1 MFQNA
6 IIRYLISRLQET
18 STIRNL
24 IRLIVV
30 SLAFLGYNISP
41 DLELHILGLA
51 LALSSLIGVLLPD
64 NLKTSKQESEE
75 ELLQKK
81 LDMIKNMEKE
91 TKETGVIDE
100 SKFQKETQDVNFGF
114 GDKTFIPEKSKFTRL
129 E

>member
-100 SKFQKETQDVNFGF
+100 SKFQK
-114 GDKTFIPEKSKFTRL
+114 
-129 E
+129 

>member
-6 IIRYLISRLQET
+6 IIKYIISRLRET

-41 DLELHILGLA
+41 DLELHMVGLA

-81 LDMIKNMEKE
+81 LDMIKNIEKE
-91 TKETGVIDE
+91 TKKTGVIDE
-100 SKFQKETQDVNFGF
+100 SKFQKETPDVNFGF
-114 GDKTFIPEKSKFTRL
+114 GDKTFIPEKSKFTRT

>member
-6 IIRYLISRLQET
+6 IIKYIISRLQET
-18 STIRNL
+18 STVRNL
-24 IRLIVV
+24 IRLLVV

-41 DLELHILGLA
+41 DLELHMLGLA

-75 ELLQKK
+75 ESLQKK

-91 TKETGVIDE
+91 TKKTGVIDE
-100 SKFQKETQDVNFGF
+100 SKFQKETRVVNFGF
-114 GDKTFIPEKSKFTRL
+114 GDKTFIPEKSKFTRT

>member
-6 IIRYLISRLQET
+6 IIKYIISRLQET
-18 STIRNL
+18 STVRNL

-41 DLELHILGLA
+41 DLELHMVGLA

-75 ELLQKK
+75 ESLQKK

-91 TKETGVIDE
+91 TKKTGVIDE
-100 SKFQKETQDVNFGF
+100 SKFQKETRVVNFGF
-114 GDKTFIPEKSKFTRL
+114 GDKTFIPEKSKFTRT

>member
-6 IIRYLISRLQET
+6 IIRCIISRLQET

-30 SLAFLGYNISP
+30 ALAFLGYNISP
-41 DLELHILGLA
+41 DLELHMLGLA

-64 NLKTSKQESEE
+64 NLKVSKQETEE
-75 ELLQKK
+75 DQLQKK

-91 TKETGVIDE
+91 TKKTGTIDE
-100 SKFQKETQDVNFGF
+100 SKFQKETPEGNFGF

>member
-6 IIRYLISRLQET
+6 IIRYIISRLQET

-30 SLAFLGYNISP
+30 ALAFLGYNISP
-41 DLELHILGLA
+41 DLELHMLGLA
-51 LALSSLIGVLLPD
+51 LTLSSLIGVLLPD
-64 NLKTSKQESEE
+64 NLKVSKQETEE
-75 ELLQKK
+75 DQLQKK

-91 TKETGVIDE
+91 TKETGIIDE
-100 SKFQKETQDVNFGF
+100 SKFQKEKQESNFGF
-114 GDKTFIPEKSKFTRL
+114 GDKTFFPENSKFTRL

>member
-6 IIRYLISRLQET
+6 IIKYIISRLQET
-18 STIRNL
+18 STVRNL

-41 DLELHILGLA
+41 DLELHMLGLA

-75 ELLQKK
+75 ESLQKK

-91 TKETGVIDE
+91 TKKTGVIDE
-100 SKFQKETQDVNFGF
+100 SKFQKETRVVNFGF
-114 GDKTFIPEKSKFTRL
+114 GDKTFIPEKSKFTRT

>member
-6 IIRYLISRLQET
+6 IIKYIISRLQET
-18 STIRNL
+18 STVRNL

-41 DLELHILGLA
+41 DLELHMLGLA

-75 ELLQKK
+75 ESLQKK

-91 TKETGVIDE
+91 TKKTGVIDE
-100 SKFQKETQDVNFGF
+100 SKFQKETQDINFGF
-114 GDKTFIPEKSKFTRL
+114 GDKTFIPEKSKFTRT

>member
-6 IIRYLISRLQET
+6 IIKYIISRLQET
-18 STIRNL
+18 STVRNL

-41 DLELHILGLA
+41 DLELHMLGLA

-91 TKETGVIDE
+91 TKKTGVIDE
-100 SKFQKETQDVNFGF
+100 SKFQKETRVVNFGF
-114 GDKTFIPEKSKFTRL
+114 GDKTFIPEKSKFTRT

>member
-6 IIRYLISRLQET
+6 IIRYIISRLQET
-18 STIRNL
+18 STVRNL

-41 DLELHILGLA
+41 DLELHMLGLA

-75 ELLQKK
+75 ESLQKK

-91 TKETGVIDE
+91 TKKTGVIDE
-100 SKFQKETQDVNFGF
+100 SKFQKETRVVNFGF
-114 GDKTFIPEKSKFTRL
+114 GDKTFIPEKSKFTRT

>member
-6 IIRYLISRLQET
+6 IIRYIISRLQET

-41 DLELHILGLA
+41 DLELHMLGLA

-64 NLKTSKQESEE
+64 TFKVSKQETEE
-75 ELLQKK
+75 EQLQKK

-91 TKETGVIDE
+91 TKETGIINE
-100 SKFQKETQDVNFGF
+100 SKFQKEKTESNFGF

>member
-1 MFQNA
+1 MFQNV
-6 IIRYLISRLQET
+6 IIKYIISRLQET

-41 DLELHILGLA
+41 DLELHMVGLA
-51 LALSSLIGVLLPD
+51 LALSSLIGILLPD
-64 NLKTSKQESEE
+64 NLKTSKPESEE
-75 ELLQKK
+75 EELQKK

-91 TKETGVIDE
+91 TKQSGVIDE
-100 SKFQKETQDVNFGF
+100 SKFKKERYETNFGF
-114 GDKTFIPEKSKFTRL
+114 NDQTFIPEKSKFTRL

>member
-6 IIRYLISRLQET
+6 IIKYIISRLQET
-18 STIRNL
+18 STVRNL
-24 IRLIVV
+24 IRLVVV

-41 DLELHILGLA
+41 DLELHMVGLA
-51 LALSSLIGVLLPD
+51 LALSSLIGILLPD

-75 ELLQKK
+75 EQLQKK

-91 TKETGVIDE
+91 TKQSGVIDE
-100 SKFQKETQDVNFGF
+100 SKFKKERYETNFGF
-114 GDKTFIPEKSKFTRL
+114 NDQTFIPEKSKFTRL